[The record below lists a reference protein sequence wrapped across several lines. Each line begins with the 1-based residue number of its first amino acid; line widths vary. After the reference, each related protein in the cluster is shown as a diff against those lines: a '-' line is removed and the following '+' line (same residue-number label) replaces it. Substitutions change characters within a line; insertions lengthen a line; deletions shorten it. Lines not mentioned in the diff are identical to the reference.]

1 MVDSPEQDRAE
12 SADYSDRTDADRD
25 GFGPSTVQDDVIL
38 ELKNLRTYF
47 QTSYG
52 TVKAVDGVSYH
63 VKRGE
68 TLGVVGESGSGK
80 SVTALSIMRLIP
92 SPPGYIVGGEV
103 ILDGQNVLD
112 LSDSEM
118 AKIRGSKVG
127 MILQDPMTALNPVF
141 NIENQVGEAIRIHQ
155 NLKGQSLVDK
165 IIHSLRQVRIPAAE
179 SRMKDYPHQLSGGM
193 RQRVVG
199 AISISCAPIVLIAD
213 EPTTALDVTIQA
225 GYLRLLKEIQA
236 ETGVGIIFI
245 THDFGIVAKMCDRV
259 AVMYAGR
266 IVETGDVRQI
276 FNEPSHPYSEALLA
290 SVPKLEERTQR
301 LYSIEG
307 QPPPLFDL
315 PPGCP
320 FAPRCEYAQDVCR
333 EAYPVRVEI
342 GEEHTASCW
351 KLLDFD
357 ISKADPDELAAAQSV
372 SVNYPAEE
380 QPEEAEAVA
389 D

>member
-372 SVNYPAEE
+372 TVNSVAEE